1 MTNPEVLRIAKI
13 FFDDAT
19 TSKTLRQIVED
30 HDLNPNCR
38 RKCDLC
44 QDFIDFEFS
53 YWKRNDSGYSVIPLY
68 FIGEAVVSHQNCDAN
83 LRDEIQKWVWS
94 NLDAF

>member
-30 HDLNPNCR
+30 HGYCKFGLNSN
-38 RKCDLC
+38 
-44 QDFIDFEFS
+44 
-53 YWKRNDSGYSVIPLY
+53 NAY
-68 FIGEAVVSHQNCDAN
+68 FWGS
-83 LRDEIQKWVWS
+83 
-94 NLDAF
+94 